1 MLGRDV
7 AIGQLYLALSKLVDQ
22 RLVSFRHT
30 EPEPVQGGRSKK
42 VFQLEALGAQVL
54 EDAAVELSA

>member
-22 RLVSFRHT
+22 QLISFRHT
-30 EPEPVQGGRSKK
+30 KPEPVRGGRSKK
-42 VFQLEALGAQVL
+42 IFQLEALGAKVL
-54 EDAAVELSA
+54 GNAAAELSA